1 MVAAL
6 REPRFGSRIAVWGPG
21 LVWGFYARSA
31 DAVFALRGS
40 EGSVQSLLVYAGSAR
55 GIYVPVLARYK
66 KLVFA
71 SVLHHA
77 SSHSARR
84 RAHVLDHLA

>member
-1 MVAAL
+1 VLRVARCAL
-6 REPRFGSRIAVWGPG
+6 GAEYRALVAQ

>member
-1 MVAAL
+1 MLRVARCAL
-6 REPRFGSRIAVWGPG
+6 GAEYRALVAQ

-55 GIYVPVLARYK
+55 GIYVPVLARLQEM
-66 KLVFA
+66 LVFA